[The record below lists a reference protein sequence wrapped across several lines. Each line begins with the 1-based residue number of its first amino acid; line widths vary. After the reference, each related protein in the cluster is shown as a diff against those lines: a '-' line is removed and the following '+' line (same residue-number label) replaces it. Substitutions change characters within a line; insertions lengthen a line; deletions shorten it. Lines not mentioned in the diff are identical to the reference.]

1 MHLADEKGIL
11 KYQKFVEDYNGKY
24 EFNDIYIKKT
34 KRNEFLTV
42 CLLQLRRSTRFS
54 LIFIKIENGR

>member
-1 MHLADEKGIL
+1 M
-11 KYQKFVEDYNGKY
+11 FVEDYNGKY

-54 LIFIKIENGR
+54 LIFIKIENRR